1 MHMKRYPKK
10 NLRNVCLLGHGSNG
24 KTSLAEAMLYLSK
37 AVDRLGKVADGNT
50 VCDFDAEEIKRKVSI
65 STAVAPFEW
74 RDCKINIID
83 TPGYFDFV
91 GEAIQGVRAAD
102 AAIIV
107 VSGKSPETEV
117 GAEKAFKLAAKRSLP
132 RLFFINRMD
141 EENADYDKVLSC
153 LKQSFGVSVCPVE
166 IPVKEGGKVTG
177 YYNLITQKLSGAK
190 SLPDSMA
197 GEVEQMR
204 GMLNEALAETS
215 EEMLEKFFSGEEFTE
230 KEMLDALRDGFVKG
244 ELFPVF
250 CGSATDQG
258 GVSCL
263 MDLIVDIFPSPDLRG
278 AETAKTPDGSVV
290 ELSPDENGP
299 AAALVFKTI
308 ADPFVGKMSFFKVL
322 RGVVSSDAQLL
333 NPRAGVSEKAGH
345 IFVARGK
352 KQIEVNEIAAG
363 DIGVVTKLGS
373 VSTGDTLC
381 DPASPVVAGGL
392 EFPEPCL
399 SMAIVPKAK
408 GDEEKISNGLQRLAE
423 EDITFSVQNNVET
436 RQQVISGMGE
446 THIDVIVSKLKNKF
460 GVSVELTPPKVPY
473 RETIRKKVKVEGKH
487 KKQTGGHG
495 QYGHV
500 WIEFEPCDEEELV
513 FEEKVFGGAVPRNFF
528 PAVEKGLREAVK
540 KGVLAGFPVVNVKA
554 TLVDGSYHP
563 VDSSE
568 MSFKLAAAIAYKN
581 GMSQASPV
589 LLEPIGFLKTHIPDA
604 IMGDVIGDINK
615 RRGHVLGMESG
626 EDGLQVVT
634 AEVPLSE
641 MSTYAIDLRSMSRGR
656 GSFSISFLRYQ
667 EAPANI
673 AQKVIEESKQSAED
687 GE

>member
-1 MHMKRYPKK
+1 MKRYPQQK
-10 NLRNVCLLGHGSNG
+10 LRNVCLLGHGGNG

-65 STAVAPFEW
+65 STAVAPVEW
-74 RDCKINIID
+74 RDCKINLID
-83 TPGYFDFV
+83 TPGYFDFA
-91 GEAIQGVRAAD
+91 GEAIQGARAAD
-102 AAIIV
+102 AAV
-107 VSGKSPETEV
+107 VVVGSKSPETEV
-117 GAEKAFKLAAKRSLP
+117 GTEKAVKLAAQHKLP

-141 EENADYDKVLSC
+141 EENADYDKVLAS

-166 IPVKEGGKVTG
+166 IPVKDGDKVIG
-177 YYNLITQKLSGAK
+177 YVNLITMKLSGAK

-197 GEVEQMR
+197 DEIAELKNG
-204 GMLNEALAETS
+204 LHEALAETS
-215 EEMLEKFFSGEEFTE
+215 EEMMEKYFSGEPFTE
-230 KEMLDALRDGFVKG
+230 NEMHDALRDGFSKG
-244 ELFPVF
+244 DLFPVF
-250 CGSATDQG
+250 CGSAIDQG

-263 MDLIVDIFPSPDLRG
+263 LDLIVDIFPSPAERG
-278 AETAKTPDGSVV
+278 AQTAQTLRDETV
-290 ELSPDENGP
+290 ELKPEENGP

-322 RGVVSSDAQLL
+322 RGVVSSDAQLQ
-333 NPRAGVSEKAGH
+333 NPRAGTTEKAGRL
-345 IFVARGK
+345 FVMRGK
-352 KQIEVNEIAAG
+352 KQIEVDEIAAG
-363 DIGVVTKLGS
+363 DIGVVTKLAS

-381 DPASPVVAGGL
+381 DPASPVIL
-392 EFPEPCL
+392 PDFEFPQPCL
-399 SMAIVPKAK
+399 SMAILPKAK
-408 GDEEKISNGLQRLAE
+408 GDEEKISSGLHRLGE
-423 EDITFSVQNNVET
+423 EDVTFTVQNNPET
-436 RQQVISGMGE
+436 RQLIISGMGD
-446 THIDVIVSKLKNKF
+446 THLDVIVSKLKNKF
-460 GVSVELTPPKVPY
+460 GTSVELIPAKVPY

-487 KKQTGGHG
+487 KKQSGGHG

-500 WIEFEPCDEEELV
+500 WVEFEPCEEEELV

-528 PAVEKGLREAVK
+528 PAVEKGLRDAVK

-568 MSFKLAAAIAYKN
+568 MSFKLAASIAYKN
-581 GMSQASPV
+581 GMAQASPV
-589 LLEPIGFLKTHIPDA
+589 LLEPIGLLKVNIPDS

-615 RRGHVLGMESG
+615 RRGHVMGMDSG
-626 EDGLQVVT
+626 EEGLQEVT

-641 MSTYAIDLRSMSRGR
+641 TGSYAVDLRSISRGR

-667 EAPANI
+667 EAPPAI
-673 AQKVIEESKQSAED
+673 AQKVVEESKQAAED